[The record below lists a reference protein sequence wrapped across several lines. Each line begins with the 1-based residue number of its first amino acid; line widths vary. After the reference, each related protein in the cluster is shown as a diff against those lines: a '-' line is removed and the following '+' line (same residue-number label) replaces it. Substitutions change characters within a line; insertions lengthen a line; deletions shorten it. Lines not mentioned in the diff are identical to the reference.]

1 MWVLTGERERFCG
14 IHISGKVNQNA
25 LDLRGD
31 TVANMSSRMQTRR
44 RRRLLALVLAAV
56 AVGLVVVEPF
66 PKGNVLL
73 SLTSTHGVDGGDLP
87 AFALL
92 LVAVGLAI

>member
-1 MWVLTGERERFCG
+1 
-14 IHISGKVNQNA
+14 
-25 LDLRGD
+25 
-31 TVANMSSRMQTRR
+31 MQTRS

-66 PKGNVLL
+66 PKGRVLF
-73 SLTSTHGVDGGDLP
+73 SLTSTHGVDAGDLP

-92 LVAVGLAI
+92 LVAAGLVI

>member
-44 RRRLLALVLAAV
+44 RRRLLALALAAV
-56 AVGLVVVEPF
+56 AVVLVVVEPF
-66 PKGNVLL
+66 PKGNCC
-73 SLTSTHGVDGGDLP
+73 SR
-87 AFALL
+87 
-92 LVAVGLAI
+92 